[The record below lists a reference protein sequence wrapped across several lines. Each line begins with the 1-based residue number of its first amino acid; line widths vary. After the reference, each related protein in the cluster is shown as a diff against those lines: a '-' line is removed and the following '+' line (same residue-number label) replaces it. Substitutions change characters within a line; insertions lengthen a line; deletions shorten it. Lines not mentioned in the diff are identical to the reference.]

1 MEHLYNYIVEAIKN
15 TKFEITK
22 NKGGTIIVSI
32 NSTRRAVFT
41 ITTDS
46 LFQLVHER
54 QVKGQWVVDKEYYN
68 MKSNSAMSIV
78 SYLNKKI

>member
-1 MEHLYNYIVEAIKN
+1 MEHLYKYIVGATKN

-22 NKGGTIIVSI
+22 NKGRTIIVSI
-32 NSTRRAVFT
+32 NSTRRALFT
-41 ITTDS
+41 ITSDN
-46 LFQLVHER
+46 LFQIVHER

-78 SYLNKKI
+78 SYLDKKI

>member
-1 MEHLYNYIVEAIKN
+1 MEHLYKYIVEAIKN

-22 NKGGTIIVSI
+22 NKGNTIIVSI
-32 NSTRRAVFT
+32 NSTRRALFT
-41 ITTDS
+41 ITNDN
-46 LFQLVHER
+46 LFQLVHEI

>member
-1 MEHLYNYIVEAIKN
+1 MEHLYKYVVEAIKN

-22 NKGGTIIVSI
+22 NKGNTIIVSI
-32 NSTRRAVFT
+32 NSTRRALFT
-41 ITTDS
+41 ITTDN
-46 LFQLVHER
+46 LFQIVHEK
-54 QVKGQWVVDKEYYN
+54 QVKGQWVVDREHYN